1 MAAAALSKH
10 NAQPTMIYNGFP
22 NIKEHR
28 FFFKLAYDS
37 GQIEED

>member
-1 MAAAALSKH
+1 MAAAARSKH

-22 NIKEHR
+22 NKEHR

-37 GQIEED
+37 GQIEGD

>member
-10 NAQPTMIYNGFP
+10 NAQPTMIYNGFS

-37 GQIEED
+37 GQIEGD

>member
-1 MAAAALSKH
+1 MAAVALSKH

-28 FFFKLAYDS
+28 FFLKLAYDS
-37 GQIEED
+37 GQIEGD